1 MFGYRSA
8 WLKLHSTMSTHCLPI
23 ASPELQCTKQELK
36 LLLSGTNNSFSDPRP
51 EAQSLLTCCGTNNRP
66 SDLLTIEEAPPEE
79 AEFQASDPD
88 LEESLSDSDVHYAS
102 DGSGF
107 FASDGEGPE
116 RKRLKRQYRQR
127 RTDELQFMG
136 KPVCARACARLLAIG
151 QTTLQR
157 MRRGENIQ

>member
-1 MFGYRSA
+1 MHTPFVQALIELLFVTHHVEDQNFNRQT
-8 WLKLHSTMSTHCLPI
+8 WLRQRPHVVPCLLPKGKYI
-23 ASPELQCTKQELK
+23 CA
-36 LLLSGTNNSFSDPRP
+36 PRW
-51 EAQSLLTCCGTNNRP
+51 S